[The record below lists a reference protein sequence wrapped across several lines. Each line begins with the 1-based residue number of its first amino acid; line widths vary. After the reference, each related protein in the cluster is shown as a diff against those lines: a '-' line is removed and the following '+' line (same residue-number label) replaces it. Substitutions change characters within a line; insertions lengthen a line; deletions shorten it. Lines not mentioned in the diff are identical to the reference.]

1 MSLKKSELPTYL
13 DLMTIVLSK
22 SLLKAAASDN
32 ILTDKDRYSVD
43 VTFLPFK
50 LLHSEAQQLEEL
62 FQVTP
67 LDAVSS
73 ATPPPVP
80 NDIYR
85 LKLTLHLTRA
95 LLVGLCVMAGE
106 VVMDGDR
113 LKKVKSMAERVAE
126 FDIERFI

>member
-1 MSLKKSELPTYL
+1 MSLKKSELPAYL
-13 DLMTIVLSK
+13 DLMTLALSK
-22 SLLKAAASDN
+22 SLIKEASSPN
-32 ILTDKDRYSVD
+32 FMTDKDRYSVG

-85 LKLTLHLTRA
+85 LKLTLHLTKA
-95 LLVGLCVMAGE
+95 LMMGLCVIAGE
-106 VVMDGDR
+106 AMTDAAR
-113 LKKVKSMAERVAE
+113 LEQVKSLAERVAGFNLE
-126 FDIERFI
+126 FD